1 MKLNDR
7 AKNMKKGVGEMT
19 RWLRELATLP
29 VYLGLTFSKLKW
41 LKNVTLVLKGST
53 SSFGFH

>member
-29 VYLGLTFSKLKW
+29 VYLVLTFSKLKW